1 LADRNESLAKGVHA
15 MSDSSTQYTELD
27 AESKSTQYT
36 ELDAESKLFV
46 GRWNRLI
53 STTNWT
59 KGQIILEWREALVS
73 AGVPQQE
80 HSDEAWAARVGGV
93 TGQHVGRLRRVAS
106 RFATVYEQYDGLYWS
121 HFQAVLDWDDA
132 EMWLEGAAQNGWSVA
147 GMKTNRQETLGIVEE
162 ENSTPQDTVTEIRE
176 DLVPSLPATI
186 SATVSETQAEVRS
199 LTESAIGDEDP
210 ADQPVDSIAE
220 PADEVEMATPD
231 RAVNR
236 VRPFEELG
244 DLPADIVEAFESF
257 KLAILRHRNQQ
268 WQEIAME
275 DVLGTLDSLKELAL
289 AP

>member
-1 LADRNESLAKGVHA
+1 
-15 MSDSSTQYTELD
+15 MSDD
-27 AESKSTQYT
+27 STQYT

-106 RFATVYEQYDGLYWS
+106 RFAAVYEQYDGLYWS

-147 GMKTNRQETLGIVEE
+147 GMKKNRRETLGIVEE
-162 ENSTPQDTVTEIRE
+162 ENSTPQDMVTEIRE
-176 DLVPSLPATI
+176 DLVPSLSSTI
-186 SATVSETQAEVRS
+186 STTVNEIKAEVRS
-199 LTESAIGDEDP
+199 LNDGPIDDETP
-210 ADQPVDSIAE
+210 ADQPVGSIAE
-220 PADEVEMATPD
+220 PVNVIEMPAPD
-231 RAVNR
+231 RAQNR

-244 DLPADIVEAFESF
+244 NLPADVVEAFECF
-257 KLAILRHRNQQ
+257 KLAILRHKNQQ
-268 WQEIAME
+268 WQEIAMA

-289 AP
+289 APQADSTSI

>member
-1 LADRNESLAKGVHA
+1 
-15 MSDSSTQYTELD
+15 MSDS
-27 AESKSTQYT
+27 STQYT

-73 AGVPQQE
+73 TGVSQQE

-132 EMWLEGAAQNGWSVA
+132 EMWLEGATQNGWSVA
-147 GMKTNRQETLGIVEE
+147 GMKKNRQDTLGIVEE
-162 ENSTPQDTVTEIRE
+162 ENSTPQDTATEIRE

-186 SATVSETQAEVRS
+186 PATVSETKAEVQS
-199 LTESAIGDEDP
+199 LTESAGGGEGP
-210 ADQPVDSIAE
+210 TDQPVESIAE
-220 PADEVEMATPD
+220 PADEIEMATPD

-244 DLPADIVEAFESF
+244 NLPADIVEAFESF
-257 KLAILRHRNQQ
+257 KLSILRHRNQQ
-268 WQEIAME
+268 WQEISME

-289 AP
+289 APQADSASI